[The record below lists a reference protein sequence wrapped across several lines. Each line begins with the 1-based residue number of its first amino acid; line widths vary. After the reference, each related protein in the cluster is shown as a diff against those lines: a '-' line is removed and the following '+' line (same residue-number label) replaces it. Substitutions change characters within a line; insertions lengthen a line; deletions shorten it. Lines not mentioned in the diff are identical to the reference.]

1 MYLICFKLK
10 LFVKEF
16 EIDKINIINQFKS
29 RITKV
34 ENTLNNDLS
43 SQSEKFK
50 KIKMQKMLNQNQ
62 KSIRKALIIDPK
74 QKSFIKRSES
84 TLSDCSMCY
93 YKSIVNTNS
102 EETMMILNNLM
113 NLSEKKILCVQ
124 NKMQLEMETFINANL
139 EEMYKNLDELKL
151 TFEKEIKIM
160 EGTLPRFKIE
170 NGLTVVVKSLEEDM
184 KNEIENLKDQY
195 EELRRI
201 GIEKINLKY
210 KTSFK

>member
-16 EIDKINIINQFKS
+16 EIDKINIINQ
-29 RITKV
+29 
-34 ENTLNNDLS
+34 
-43 SQSEKFK
+43 
-50 KIKMQKMLNQNQ
+50 
-62 KSIRKALIIDPK
+62 
-74 QKSFIKRSES
+74 
-84 TLSDCSMCY
+84 
-93 YKSIVNTNS
+93 
-102 EETMMILNNLM
+102 
-113 NLSEKKILCVQ
+113 
-124 NKMQLEMETFINANL
+124 TFINANL